1 MNIDPPYISIDPSQ
15 SPYRVTVGFRLTL
28 YCSGYGFPL
37 PKVQWYINNSP
48 TNHQPPEFYLV
59 PTASAQTTVYT
70 CVATNNAGNVTH
82 TVSKDITV
90 IVEGM

>member
-1 MNIDPPYISIDPSQ
+1 M
-15 SPYRVTVGFRLTL
+15 
-28 YCSGYGFPL
+28 
-37 PKVQWYINNSP
+37 QWYINNSP

-70 CVATNNAGNVTH
+70 CVATNNAGNITH
-82 TVSKDITV
+82 TVSKDITI